1 LKYTEFKNGLEN
13 GEVFS
18 VYLFEGEDAYFRERG
33 LTLLKNKF
41 VSEPSLNFV
50 SFGGDVSLSELLTS
64 LEGYP
69 FMSEK
74 RLTAV
79 REFYPKADFIK
90 KGLGDFI
97 NNPSSTSILVILN
110 EKACEPL
117 KKCNSICV
125 VDCSKQDV
133 YLLIKWIRAECGKAN
148 VSIDGE
154 TAKLLAE
161 YCSCDMTRIETET
174 AKLIAYVGNGGNIS
188 NDDVYDMVSQD
199 TEYKIYEMTDFIANK
214 MFDKALMVIK
224 DMMSKGEPAQRII
237 VSIYFYFR
245 KLLHVAIS
253 DSDNK
258 ELAEMLGMQEFAV
271 RKVKQQADKFK
282 KKALKNAVDSLI
294 DLDCKIKSGL
304 IDADDGMFKTIFKI
318 MLEN

>member
-1 LKYTEFKNGLEN
+1 MKFVEFKNSLEN
-13 GEVFS
+13 DKPFS
-18 VYLFEGEDAYFRERG
+18 VYLFEGEDAFFRERG
-33 LTLLKNKF
+33 FSLLKTRF
-41 VSEPSLNFV
+41 VQEPELNLV
-50 SFGGDVSLSELLTS
+50 SFGADLELSELLTS
-64 LEGYP
+64 LNGYP

-74 RLTAV
+74 RMSVV
-79 REFYPKADFIK
+79 REFYPKQDLFK
-90 KGLGDFI
+90 KGLKDYLESP
-97 NNPSSTSILVILN
+97 NNSSLLVILN
-110 EKACEPL
+110 EKQHEAF
-117 KKCNSICV
+117 KKYSSVCV
-125 VDCSKQDV
+125 VECGKADV
-133 YLLIKWIRAECGKAN
+133 SLLIKWIKAECGRAN
-148 VSIDGE
+148 VTIEAE
-154 TAKLLAE
+154 TAKLLSE
-161 YCSCDMTRIETET
+161 FCSSDMTRIETET

-199 TEYKIYEMTDFIANK
+199 TEYKIYEMTDFIASK

-271 RKVKQQADKFK
+271 RKIKQQADKFK